1 MHKTKNVYIFKLNK
15 CYYSHILIFLLVSN
29 LEKSSKSVHSRV
41 QSSLHY
47 PAIFQCCLCQKARNR
62 FCKSTSLEAFHAFT
76 QKKRVMNLSFLD
88 YTRQIQC
95 LQSEVLSV
103 INTFQKVFWNK
114 LYIIWNLKD
123 RDFRTLRSIVC
134 SIILGLHSIF
144 LIKPVWSLLRLQ
156 ILRWQFENINNLE
169 EV

>member
-1 MHKTKNVYIFKLNK
+1 MARLLHTNLQKPGLKRYVKVRIV
-15 CYYSHILIFLLVSN
+15 HILQCSFPLTEIPDVLKVY
-29 LEKSSKSVHSRV
+29 
-41 QSSLHY
+41 SSLTLFSGVQLQYISNQFDFFKGLKIPDFEIMMQTPPYHY

-103 INTFQKVFWNK
+103 INTFQKVF
-114 LYIIWNLKD
+114 
-123 RDFRTLRSIVC
+123 
-134 SIILGLHSIF
+134 
-144 LIKPVWSLLRLQ
+144 
-156 ILRWQFENINNLE
+156 
-169 EV
+169 